1 MPFSKL
7 QLCFIYN
14 KYFQS
19 INITFRVIIVKSTI
33 MVNVI
38 IIVNMVNML
47 IIVIVIIIVIVVST
61 VKEIITVIQ
70 LIGTSTVI
78 TVFMKCWE

>member
-19 INITFRVIIVKSTI
+19 INITFRVIVVKSTV

-38 IIVNMVNML
+38 IIVIM
-47 IIVIVIIIVIVVST
+47 IIIVIVVST

-78 TVFMKCWE
+78 TVFMECWE